1 MTFLLPRTIP
11 VLQTVC
17 DLHEI
22 LRSFKYAGV
31 ILCTRRLNLIANLSY
46 SKRTSGRK
54 PLTMSE
60 CIRDSPFQPTSACLR
75 SRYQHARRGRDRPS
89 AGRKKSKMEEGGEGG
104 AKAISKRR
112 CQQVRV
118 RCRCFYLHQSFIQKD
133 GWGLGTDN

>member
-89 AGRKKSKMEEGGEGG
+89 AGRKKKQNGGGGGGGGSKGDIKEAMSAGQGSMSLLLPTPEFYSEG
-104 AKAISKRR
+104 R
-112 CQQVRV
+112 
-118 RCRCFYLHQSFIQKD
+118 
-133 GWGLGTDN
+133 LGVGH